1 MLLTT
6 PVISTLKLNYPDAKI
21 DVLLYEDTM
30 PILSENPEVNAL
42 YGIKIENIS
51 IRKLQNV
58 AKTISLL
65 RKNNYDLVINLT
77 DQWPVAF
84 LVKCLQAKDKI
95 SLQFHHR
102 KSIFWTSCFSESVEP
117 KGTHIVERNLST
129 LAPLGLQKSSLKQR

>member
-42 YGIKIENIS
+42 YGIKNRKTSASE
-51 IRKLQNV
+51 KLQNV

-84 LVKCLQAKDKI
+84 
-95 SLQFHHR
+95 
-102 KSIFWTSCFSESVEP
+102 
-117 KGTHIVERNLST
+117 
-129 LAPLGLQKSSLKQR
+129 